1 MNREEM
7 LNIIKCCGIGTHNY
21 KMDTAMA
28 WIRCL
33 QREGSPIDSLRKLGV
48 DEIITY
54 GITELGE
61 LLVSEALLKKYK
73 VLGITDRKIVCGGYF
88 FHDVPVISR
97 NRLDC
102 YKDKCIVITSMMFWE
117 EIERELRERGHQHIV
132 TLRELM

>member
-7 LNIIKCCGIGTHNY
+7 LNIIKCCGTDTHNY

-28 WIRCL
+28 WIRCM
-33 QREGSPIDSLRKLGV
+33 QRDSSPIGNLRKSGI
-48 DEIITY
+48 DEIIVY

-61 LLVSEALLKKYK
+61 LLVREALLKQYK
-73 VLGITDRKIVCGGYF
+73 VLGITDRKIACGGYF
-88 FHDVPVISR
+88 FYDVPVISKD
-97 NRLDC
+97 RLD
-102 YKDKCIVITSMMFWE
+102 YYRDKCIVITSMMFWE